1 MKKKMSRV
9 DLEKHIENLS
19 KEPEITSS
27 QLRDC
32 IETLIKINRNIQQH
46 PDDEKYK
53 QIKISNQNFNRNVW
67 KFDGAREFL
76 IGSGLCLCLC

>member
-1 MKKKMSRV
+1 MKKKMDRV
-9 DLEKHIENLS
+9 NLEKHIENLS

-32 IETLIKINRNIQQH
+32 IETLIKINRNLQQH
-46 PDDEKYK
+46 PNDEKYK

-67 KFDGAREFL
+67 RFDGAREFL
-76 IGSGLCLCLC
+76 IGSGLCLC